1 MPGTGAGR
9 VDRRAGAVGV
19 LVATVGDSWSPCL
32 TSMESI
38 QSGSRSGG
46 GEPTLPAGRPPVRQD
61 RRRRRDRSP
70 RAVLSGEATAV
81 PKSHDGPV
89 EALRALKLVQRSAS
103 EARTQALN
111 QLQAIE
117 LTAPEDLRERLP
129 GANRRQLLTTCAAF
143 RVRAEDDS
151 LAAMMRLATRERTQR
166 VVFLDAQVADVRDRM
181 RRITT
186 ATAPALV
193 AKHGVGPDAAATL
206 LITAGDNPD
215 WLGHEKSVAALVGNP
230 SW

>member
-1 MPGTGAGR
+1 VNHHRPPYTEN
-9 VDRRAGAVGV
+9 
-19 LVATVGDSWSPCL
+19 L
-32 TSMESI
+32 TSS
-38 QSGSRSGG
+38 
-46 GEPTLPAGRPPVRQD
+46 
-61 RRRRRDRSP
+61 RRRRDRSP

-117 LTAPEDLRERLP
+117 LTAPGDLRERLP